1 MNLKMRASAVL
12 ISFERVALWGGPILA
27 MKMEKFLVGGRVIV
41 ASTVSQPHSKSSIR
55 SAKYLTSLFS
65 RVIFVTLLAL
75 PTARAEDA
83 WYPAQI
89 DVWSPPFNTD
99 HQHAKQQYIPP
110 DHASRSW
117 RICAT
122 IPHLK
127 DDYWLAVNFG
137 LVNEAKRMGVAL
149 NLYESGGYENLATQ
163 QRQIA
168 ECVAENK
175 ADALIIGAISADGLN
190 SVIADYSAKGIPVI
204 DLINGI
210 NSDKIAARVAADFY
224 DMGLAAGKYLKALR
238 SDNKA
243 AKVAWFPGPAG
254 AAWVAAG
261 DKGFRSALNGSS
273 LSILDGGFGDTG
285 IAEQTRLIEAVLDS
299 HPDIDFIAGTAVSA
313 EAAVQVL
320 QKRKLEQRIKVI
332 AYYFGPGVYRGIK
345 RGAILAAPSD
355 SQAVLARISIDQAVR
370 ALENQKMIKHL
381 GVTIKMVDLKSL
393 SEFDLNSSIAPA
405 GFRPIFS
412 VAP

>member
-1 MNLKMRASAVL
+1 MRSLANLVSL
-12 ISFERVALWGGPILA
+12 LSFA
-27 MKMEKFLVGGRVIV
+27 IV
-41 ASTVSQPHSKSSIR
+41 AAS
-55 SAKYLTSLFS
+55 LTPP
-65 RVIFVTLLAL
+65 A
-75 PTARAEDA
+75 AMAEDT
-83 WYPAQI
+83 WYPAAI

-99 HQHAKQQYIPP
+99 HKHTVQQYNPP
-110 DHASRSW
+110 GPATRPW
-117 RICAT
+117 RICAS

-137 LVNEAKRMGVAL
+137 LVNEATRLGVAL
-149 NLYESGGYENLATQ
+149 NLYEAGGYENLATQ
-163 QRQIA
+163 QSQIA
-168 ECVAENK
+168 ECITKNTAQ
-175 ADALIIGAISADGLN
+175 ALIVGAISADGLN
-190 SVIADYSAKGIPVI
+190 SVIADYSGKGIPVF
-204 DLINGI
+204 DLINGVS
-210 NSDKIAARVAADFY
+210 SDKIAARVAADFY
-224 DMGLAAGKYLKALR
+224 DMGLAAGKYLTTFQTGT
-238 SDNKA
+238 STA

-261 DKGFRSALNGSS
+261 DKGFRAALNGSA

-285 IAEQTRLIEAVLDS
+285 IAAQTRLIEAVLDS

-320 QKRKLEQRIKVI
+320 QKRNLEQRIKVI
-332 AYYFGPGVYRGIK
+332 AYYFGPGIYRGIK

-355 SQAVLARISIDQAVR
+355 SQAVLARIAIDQAVR
-370 ALENQKMIKHL
+370 ALEKQELIRHL

-393 SEFDLNSSIAPA
+393 PEFDLNSSIAPA

>member
-1 MNLKMRASAVL
+1 VRSATYLTTLFSSAIV
-12 ISFERVALWGGPILA
+12 VALL
-27 MKMEKFLVGGRVIV
+27 
-41 ASTVSQPHSKSSIR
+41 TV
-55 SAKYLTSLFS
+55 
-65 RVIFVTLLAL
+65 
-75 PTARAEDA
+75 PTAMAEDA

-89 DVWSPPFNTD
+89 DVWSPPFNTE
-99 HQHAKQQYIPP
+99 HQHQLQQYTPP
-110 DHASRSW
+110 GHASRPW
-117 RICAT
+117 RICAS

-137 LVNEAKRMGVAL
+137 LVNEARRMGVAL
-149 NLYESGGYENLATQ
+149 NLYEAGGYENLATQ
-163 QRQIA
+163 QNQIA
-168 ECVAENK
+168 ECVAQNK

-190 SVIADYSAKGIPVI
+190 SVIGDYSAKGMPVI

-224 DMGLAAGKYLKALR
+224 DMGLAAGKYLTALQ

-261 DKGFRSALNGSS
+261 DKGFRAALNGSS
-273 LSILDGGFGDTG
+273 LSILEGGFGDTG
-285 IAEQTRLIEAVLDS
+285 IAAQTRLIEAVLDS
-299 HPDIDFIAGTAVSA
+299 HADIDFIAGTAVSA

-320 QKRKLEQRIKVI
+320 QKRNLEQRIKVI

-355 SQAVLARISIDQAVR
+355 SQAVLARISINQAVR
-370 ALENQKMIKHL
+370 ALEKQKMIRHL

-393 SEFDLNSSIAPA
+393 PEFDLNSSIAPA

>member
-1 MNLKMRASAVL
+1 M
-12 ISFERVALWGGPILA
+12 
-27 MKMEKFLVGGRVIV
+27 
-41 ASTVSQPHSKSSIR
+41 R
-55 SAKYLTSLFS
+55 SARYLTSLFS
-65 RVIFVTLLAL
+65 FLIFATPLAL
-75 PTARAEDA
+75 PTAMAEDA

-89 DVWSPPFNTD
+89 DVWSPPFNTA
-99 HQHAKQQYIPP
+99 HQHELQQYIPP
-110 DHASRSW
+110 GQASRPW
-117 RICAT
+117 RICAS

-137 LVNEAKRMGVAL
+137 LVNEAKRLGVAL
-149 NLYESGGYENLATQ
+149 NLYEAGGYENLATQ
-163 QRQIA
+163 QSQIA
-168 ECVAENK
+168 ECVTKNK

-190 SVIADYSAKGIPVI
+190 SVIADYSAKGMPVI

-210 NSDKIAARVAADFY
+210 NSDQITARVAADFY
-224 DMGLAAGKYLKALR
+224 DMGLAAGKYLTVLQ
-238 SDNKA
+238 SDAHKPAN
-243 AKVAWFPGPAG
+243 VAWFPGPAG

-261 DKGFRSALNGSS
+261 DKGFRAALNGSS
-273 LSILDGGFGDTG
+273 LSVIDGGFGDTG
-285 IAEQTRLIEAVLDS
+285 IAAQTRLIEAVLDS
-299 HPDIDFIAGTAVSA
+299 HSDIDFIAGTAVSA

-320 QKRKLEQRIKVI
+320 QKRNLEQRIKVI

-370 ALENQKMIKHL
+370 ALEKQKIIPQL
-381 GVTIKMVDLKSL
+381 GVAIKMVDLRSL
-393 SEFDLNSSIAPA
+393 PAFDLNSSIAPA

>member
-1 MNLKMRASAVL
+1 MPPGRAS
-12 ISFERVALWGGPILA
+12 RP
-27 MKMEKFLVGGRVIV
+27 
-41 ASTVSQPHSKSSIR
+41 
-55 SAKYLTSLFS
+55 
-65 RVIFVTLLAL
+65 
-75 PTARAEDA
+75 
-83 WYPAQI
+83 
-89 DVWSPPFNTD
+89 
-99 HQHAKQQYIPP
+99 
-110 DHASRSW
+110 W
-117 RICAT
+117 RICAS

-137 LVNEAKRMGVAL
+137 LINEAKRLGVAL
-149 NLYESGGYENLATQ
+149 NLYEAGGYENLATQ
-163 QRQIA
+163 QSQIA
-168 ECVAENK
+168 ECVAQNK

-190 SVIADYSAKGIPVI
+190 SVIADYSAKGMPVI

-210 NSDKIAARVAADFY
+210 NSDEITARVAADFY
-224 DMGLAAGKYLKALR
+224 DMGLAAGRYLTVLQ
-238 SDNKA
+238 SDTPNKT

-254 AAWVAAG
+254 AAWVASG
-261 DKGFRSALNGSS
+261 DKGFRAALNGSS
-273 LSILDGGFGDTG
+273 LSVIDGGFGDTG
-285 IAEQTRLIEAVLDS
+285 IATQNRLIEAVLDS
-299 HPDIDFIAGTAVSA
+299 HPDIDFIVGTAVSA

-320 QKRKLEQRIKVI
+320 QKRNLEQRIKVI

-370 ALENQKMIKHL
+370 ALEKQKMIRHL

>member
-1 MNLKMRASAVL
+1 
-12 ISFERVALWGGPILA
+12 
-27 MKMEKFLVGGRVIV
+27 V
-41 ASTVSQPHSKSSIR
+41 ASIVQQRGNRLSMR
-55 SAKYLTSLFS
+55 SARYLTSLFS
-65 RVIFVTLLAL
+65 QVIFFTLLAL
-75 PTARAEDA
+75 PTAMAEDA

-89 DVWSPPFNTD
+89 DVWSPPFNIE
-99 HQHAKQQYIPP
+99 HQHERRQYTPP
-110 DHASRSW
+110 SRASRPW
-117 RICAT
+117 RICAS

-149 NLYESGGYENLATQ
+149 NLYEAGGYEHLATQ
-163 QRQIA
+163 QSQIA
-168 ECVAENK
+168 ECVARNK

-190 SVIADYSAKGIPVI
+190 SVIGDYSAKGMPVI

-210 NSDKIAARVAADFY
+210 NSDKIVARVAADFY
-224 DMGLAAGKYLKALR
+224 DMGLAAGKYLTALQ

-261 DKGFRSALNGSS
+261 DKGFRAALNGSS
-273 LSILDGGFGDTG
+273 LSILEGGFGDTG
-285 IAEQTRLIEAVLDS
+285 IAAQTRLIEAVLDS

-320 QKRKLEQRIKVI
+320 QKRKLEQQIKVI

-370 ALENQKMIKHL
+370 VLEKQTMIQHL
-381 GVTIKMVDLKSL
+381 GVTIKMVDLRSL

-412 VAP
+412 VVP

>member
-1 MNLKMRASAVL
+1 M
-12 ISFERVALWGGPILA
+12 
-27 MKMEKFLVGGRVIV
+27 
-41 ASTVSQPHSKSSIR
+41 R
-55 SAKYLTSLFS
+55 SAKYLTSLFALL
-65 RVIFVTLLAL
+65 IFATLLAL
-75 PTARAEDA
+75 PTAMAEDA

-89 DVWSPPFNTD
+89 DVWLPPLNTE
-99 HQHAKQQYIPP
+99 HQHELQQYIPP
-110 DHASRSW
+110 GQASRPW
-117 RICAT
+117 RICAS

-137 LVNEAKRMGVAL
+137 LVNEEKRLGVAL
-149 NLYESGGYENLATQ
+149 NLYEAGGYENLATQ
-163 QRQIA
+163 QSQIA
-168 ECVAENK
+168 ECVTQNK
-175 ADALIIGAISADGLN
+175 ADALIIGAISAEGLN
-190 SVIADYSAKGIPVI
+190 SVIADYSAKGMPVI

-210 NSDKIAARVAADFY
+210 NSDKITARVAADFY
-224 DMGLAAGKYLKALR
+224 DMGLAAGKYLTVLQ
-238 SDNKA
+238 SDTHKA
-243 AKVAWFPGPAG
+243 ANVAWFPGPAG

-261 DKGFRSALNGSS
+261 DKGFRAALNGSS
-273 LSILDGGFGDTG
+273 LSVIDGGFGDTG
-285 IAEQTRLIEAVLDS
+285 IAAQTRLIEAVLDS

-355 SQAVLARISIDQAVR
+355 SQAVLARISIDQVVR
-370 ALENQKMIKHL
+370 ALEKQKMIRHL
-381 GVTIKMVDLKSL
+381 GVAIKMIDLKSL